1 MPIIVGSGG
10 SGSAAAGLSNYA
22 ELVAYISS
30 MLNRDDLNDMI
41 RHFIRMAEVELNR
54 ILRVPE
60 MEETI
65 TLTTDSERL
74 ELPDDFRRTRALYLD
89 TDPRQELENITL
101 GTLRTKY
108 ACQTTGKPEC
118 FAVSGY
124 ELVLGPAPDDEYD
137 LILTY
142 FQEIPPLT
150 PEDDVNWLLTDH
162 PDIYVYGAI
171 CQAEAFLWNDE
182 RLPLWRN
189 AYENAFTQ
197 LQDQGKSMHHG
208 AAPIRL
214 RASVRE

>member
-1 MPIIVGSGG
+1 
-10 SGSAAAGLSNYA
+10 
-22 ELVAYISS
+22 
-30 MLNRDDLNDMI
+30 
-41 RHFIRMAEVELNR
+41 MAEVELNR

-74 ELPDDFRRTRALYLD
+74 ELPEDFRRTRALYLD

-150 PEDDVNWLLTDH
+150 AEDDVNWLLTDH